1 MERGQRVACGLPQA
15 GQATGLHTK
24 KKSVRAREQ
33 CRADVVTQR
42 QAFHERLAGVAQSR
56 LVFLDETG
64 AKTNMT
70 RLYAR
75 ARKGTR
81 ALDYAPHGHWNTTTL
96 VAALT
101 AQGASA
107 PMVLDGPMDRAC
119 FEAYVGQVLIP
130 ALTSGSIVVMD
141 NLAAHK
147 SPAITQMLHR
157 AGIDLWYLPPY
168 SPDLNPIE
176 LMWAKL
182 KASLRGAKARTQ
194 EALVEAIAQALE
206 EVTPEHSRNFFCHCF
221 VCEQS

>member
-1 MERGQRVACGLPQA
+1 M
-15 GQATGLHTK
+15 T
-24 KKSVRAREQ
+24 
-33 CRADVVTQR
+33 
-42 QAFHERLAGVAQSR
+42 QSR

-75 ARKGTR
+75 ARKGKR
-81 ALDYAPHGHWNTTTL
+81 AFDYVPQGHWNTTTL

-101 AQGASA
+101 SQGASA
-107 PMVLDGPMDRAC
+107 PMVLDGPMDRVC

-130 ALTSGSIVVMD
+130 ALPPGSILVMD

-147 SPAITQMLHR
+147 SPAIAEMLHA
-157 AGIDLWYLPPY
+157 AGIELWYLPPY

-182 KASLRGAKARTQ
+182 KAALRSAEARTQ
-194 EALVEAIAQALE
+194 EALLEAIAKGLE
-206 EVTPEHSRNFFCHCF
+206 EVTSEHSRNFFRHCF